1 MEKHENKQNYIQSDI
16 HSQITSDMLC
26 PRCATQL
33 LPSKDIN
40 QTSLRE
46 RPNTKFPAKDLTPE
60 RLRESYSE
68 QADWY
73 QWAVVYSQSEAEK
86 VRKEIINLRHLL
98 EFKELELADL
108 EADTRSFGDMVETY
122 RELAGDTGTIPTQE
136 TNQEDCFD

>member
-1 MEKHENKQNYIQSDI
+1 MEKPETKQNDIQSE
-16 HSQITSDMLC
+16 ITLDMLC

-40 QTSLRE
+40 QTSHRE

-60 RLRESYSE
+60 RLRESYME

-73 QWAVVYSQSEAEK
+73 QWAVAYSQSEAER
-86 VRKEIINLRHLL
+86 VRKEIINLRRLL

-108 EADTRSFGDMVETY
+108 EADSRSFGDMVDTY
-122 RELAGDTGTIPTQE
+122 RELAGELNSTGQ
-136 TNQEDCFD
+136 QEDCFD